1 MSDVTTHA
9 DLLRA
14 LAGIRVELETRAE
27 DLADLVSRVNLLADR
42 TLHVADHLS
51 GLDVDPLTTDEIREV
66 AAALTGQ
73 RVAARAYQV
82 AAAESEGQAKQAAVM
97 AHRKHG
103 GIAEAVSA
111 APVHMAGSSFY
122 TED

>member
-1 MSDVTTHA
+1 MSDITIHA

-14 LAGIRVELETRAE
+14 LASIRVEMETRAE
-27 DLADLVSRVNLLADR
+27 DLADLVGRVNLLADR
-42 TLHVADHLS
+42 TLHVADHLA

-82 AAAESEGQAKQAAVM
+82 AAEQAEGQARKAAVS
-97 AHRKHG
+97 AHRRHG
-103 GIAEAVSA
+103 GIADAVAA
-111 APVHMAGSSFY
+111 APVRMAGSSFY